1 MEERKLDTRESME
14 LISRMIQ
21 NTRNR
26 LENHAGRPFLVW
38 GYTTVGIALLNY
50 WFNIAGCHPAWCF
63 TWFLIP
69 IIGCLLMR
77 LFPDKKPTEPRTEI
91 DRIVGKVWLVSS
103 LSLIPIFLFSLFHG
117 LSYRHSLFELIT
129 LVMATATAT
138 TGMIVRS
145 KIYIVAGLTCMALS
159 VLFPLYD
166 YFLKKIATSDGIEI
180 TAGLLNNEILIFAGV
195 FFIMM
200 VSGRYHQLPIAQK
213 MFKELNPLL
222 HSELRLAVM
231 SILLGVEEADFVF
244 IREQTGASA
253 GNLSVQ
259 IDKLQKAGYITVE
272 KTFRGKIPRTLCR
285 ITPTGVDAFE
295 EYVEALKSY
304 IKK

>member
-1 MEERKLDTRESME
+1 
-14 LISRMIQ
+14 
-21 NTRNR
+21 
-26 LENHAGRPFLVW
+26 
-38 GYTTVGIALLNY
+38 
-50 WFNIAGCHPAWCF
+50 
-63 TWFLIP
+63 
-69 IIGCLLMR
+69 MR

-200 VSGRYHQLPIAQK
+200 VSGTYHQLPIAQK

-259 IDKLQKAGYITVE
+259 IDKLQKPATSRSKRPFGENAPHALPHYPDRRGC
-272 KTFRGKIPRTLCR
+272 FRGVRR
-285 ITPTGVDAFE
+285 SVE
-295 EYVEALKSY
+295 ELH
-304 IKK
+304 KKVGRKTDSRLRRRQRPVRNGA